1 MLDWT
6 YKNSL
11 FQRPRYDLDPIPK
24 LKTFFTENTDFEFQ
38 LKFKTWNNLIQRFS
52 TFYQLRTSG
61 MFPMGPVY
69 QVEIQ
74 VILRFLAF
82 ATGGTRFSFTEMKQP
97 VRSGQKLRWFRIKY
111 LLIIKWKFQYMN
123 KFERKIQTGRCQHF
137 GWWCLKS

>member
-69 QVEIQ
+69 QVEI
-74 VILRFLAF
+74 
-82 ATGGTRFSFTEMKQP
+82 
-97 VRSGQKLRWFRIKY
+97 
-111 LLIIKWKFQYMN
+111 
-123 KFERKIQTGRCQHF
+123 
-137 GWWCLKS
+137 